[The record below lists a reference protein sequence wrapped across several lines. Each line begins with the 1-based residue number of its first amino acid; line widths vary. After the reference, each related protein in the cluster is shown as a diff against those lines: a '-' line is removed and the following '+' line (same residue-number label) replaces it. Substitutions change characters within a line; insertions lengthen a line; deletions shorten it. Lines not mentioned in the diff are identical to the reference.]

1 MSRSGRSS
9 RRSPTP
15 WSASARPRPTRCT
28 SSSRTSRGPT
38 GGSAASSPPI
48 GSMASLKIGFIPIEG
63 GHYYRDALEEVERG
77 EELGFDSVWMEEHH
91 SVVNHYWP
99 SPLPVLAGFAT
110 RTSRMILGTDILV
123 APFYHPARLA
133 EDAALIDVMSG
144 GRFVL
149 GAAIGYKPDEFALY
163 GADLEKRG
171 ARFEEQLAI
180 IKGLWTQD
188 KVSFKGRYF
197 QVEGSL
203 EPKPVTKPHPP
214 IWIGGWGDITL
225 RRAATLADNWI
236 PGPTADLPRL
246 LNGKKQFLKNRADA
260 GLTAPITEWP
270 LTRDVIIAETDREAR
285 ELAEAHIMIA
295 YRKEYAGGWRHPF
308 IDASIATDL
317 DRLMEDRFIIGGP
330 DQCVR
335 KIRRFVEEYG
345 MTHLICRTFFPG
357 MPHEHIMR
365 ELELIA
371 REVAPAFS

>member
-1 MSRSGRSS
+1 M
-9 RRSPTP
+9 
-15 WSASARPRPTRCT
+15 AR
-28 SSSRTSRGPT
+28 
-38 GGSAASSPPI
+38 
-48 GSMASLKIGFIPIEG
+48 LKIGFIPIEG
-63 GHYYRDALEEVERG
+63 GHYYTEALDEVTKA

-91 SVVNHYWP
+91 SVTNHYWP
-99 SPLPVLAGFAT
+99 SPLVVLAGFAT
-110 RTSRMILGTDILV
+110 RTSRLTLGTDILV
-123 APFYHPARLA
+123 AAFHNPVRLA
-133 EDAALIDVMSG
+133 EDAAVLDVMSG
-144 GRFVL
+144 GRLTL
-149 GAAIGYKPDEFALY
+149 GIAIGYKPDEFSLY
-163 GADLEKRG
+163 GVELEKRG

-180 IKGLWTQD
+180 IKGLWTQERI
-188 KVSFKGRYF
+188 SFKGAYYAVDGR
-197 QVEGSL
+197 L

-214 IWIGGWGDITL
+214 VWIGGWGDITL

-236 PGPTADLPRL
+236 PGPTADLKRL
-246 LNGKKQFLKNRADA
+246 LAGKERFLDNRRAA
-260 GLTAPITEWP
+260 GRSQPITEWP
-270 LTRDVIIAETDREAR
+270 LTRDLIIADTDRKAR

-335 KIRRFVEEYG
+335 KVRRFVEEYG

-365 ELELIA
+365 ELQLIA